1 MTEQTKVGIV
11 GAGGRMGQEIARA
24 VNAHPDTIV
33 ASGLDRAESPAFGQD
48 IGVLAGFGKSGVHIT
63 DDVNEMMRAADVIV
77 DLSLPVATLGIL
89 NAAVENRRPLCCGTT
104 GVGHDVLKKFEE
116 AAAQIPVLYASN
128 LSLGVAVLSDLVEQ
142 ASRILDTGFDIEVVE
157 MHHRNKVDAPS
168 GTALT
173 LAESA
178 ARGRGL
184 TLEDVIRNG
193 REGHTGVRSDDEIGM
208 HAVRGGGVFGD
219 HTVILASRNE
229 RIELSHKAASRG
241 LFAEG
246 AVKAAIFLAK
256 QTSGQYTMKDVLLGR

>member
-1 MTEQTKVGIV
+1 MAEKIKVGIV

-24 VNAHPDTIV
+24 VNAHPATVV

-48 IGVLAGFGKSGVHIT
+48 IGVIAGFDATGVHIT
-63 DDVNEMMRAADVIV
+63 DDMNEMMQAADVIV
-77 DLSLPVATLGIL
+77 DLSLPVATESIL
-89 NAAVENRRPLCCGTT
+89 KAAVENRRPLLCGTT
-104 GVGHDVLKKFEE
+104 GVGHDIIRKFET
-116 AAAQIPVLYASN
+116 AASHIPVLYASN
-128 LSLGVAVLSDLVEQ
+128 LSLGIAVLSNLVEQ
-142 ASRILDTGFDIEVVE
+142 ASRLLNVGFDIEVVE

-184 TLEDVIRNG
+184 VLDEVIKNG
-193 REGHTGVRSDDEIGM
+193 REGHTGVRSTDEIGV

-219 HTVILASRNE
+219 HTVILSSQNE
-229 RIELSHKAASRG
+229 RVELTHKAASRG

-246 AVKAAIFLAK
+246 AVNAAIFLAK
-256 QTSGQYTMKDVLLGR
+256 QSAGQYTMKDILLGH